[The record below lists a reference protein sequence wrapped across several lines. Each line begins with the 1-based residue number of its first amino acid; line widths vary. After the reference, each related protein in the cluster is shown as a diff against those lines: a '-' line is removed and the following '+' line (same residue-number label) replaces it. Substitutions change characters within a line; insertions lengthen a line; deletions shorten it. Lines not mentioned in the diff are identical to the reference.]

1 MTNKAPSW
9 HKPNRSPRKQVEAR
23 WMGEET
29 AGSGIGRYIAIPLA
43 IVAAAFLL
51 FGMGSLALHVH
62 QKPTVEAAREAEINA
77 MRIANEPQRRINAK
91 THRVP
96 KGTAPSRPAQPS
108 IEDIDPCTS
117 ALEVWKAPM
126 GIGWML
132 DLPQGGAA
140 LASSIL
146 PAKVLRA
153 AEDWSINNRITLG
166 EAYAL
171 AGGCY

>member
-77 MRIANEPQRRINAK
+77 MRIDNEAQRRINAK

-117 ALEVWKAPM
+117 AQRKSCAQPRTGRSTTASRSGKPM
-126 GIGWML
+126 SSREAATDDREEQDRSL
-132 DLPQGGAA
+132 RDLLAA
-140 LASSIL
+140 RH
-146 PAKVLRA
+146 P
-153 AEDWSINNRITLG
+153 
-166 EAYAL
+166 
-171 AGGCY
+171 